1 MPAMDEFSAGVQ
13 GQALSSAQQMQPE
26 VPFAF
31 KALESMPGISQMVAL
46 NARKYSNTM
55 FRGGYLD
62 TAQGSTGI
70 RNTVRRTIGKRTGA
84 FIGGTMGNADDYA
97 FGKGFA
103 GKSISTRLK
112 PATMANINPLRFDSV
127 ARLTG
132 MAGKPNPYTPFQG
145 VSTMVNYALKLD
157 AVNTRVA
164 ARYGSDV
171 INNTEKNPAYTGGV
185 FGRIQ
190 TADRALDYEKAVSK
204 AADVRSSLAGDRGS
218 FSQRRT
224 MARGDKAALRLTK
237 LDDSLV
243 KLGKLTN
250 ADFAVKGATSYI
262 GSATGIGT
270 SNLAPGVLDT
280 MVSSTL
286 KTGAADAAIA
296 SNISNIGRVRAIY
309 ETIPGE
315 LSKSLF
321 GHYNIMNNAKYAELA
336 DTAVGKRT
344 LNSFGSAMEKY
355 KMGAA
360 GSVDDVG
367 HVSRMFMSAHG
378 GAGYLDDADQVLRG
392 GVKQIRSTSAD
403 LAKTAFKAGDR
414 ATAARMGGQYLS
426 TYGKVAGKAFNAAM
440 YATLAYDAG
449 KLVGNMAMAGVNFS
463 KDAIKSMQ
471 GTINKPIFG
480 AGFKDNE
487 VAATSRARGVMAIQN
502 SRLNARSMLG
512 SEAGMMAARFG

>member
-31 KALESMPGISQMVAL
+31 KALESLPGISQMVAL

-132 MAGKPNPYTPFQG
+132 FAGKPNAYTPFQG
-145 VSTMVNYALKLD
+145 ISNMVNYALKLD
-157 AVNTRVA
+157 AVNTRAA

-171 INNTEKNPAYTGGV
+171 INNAQGNPVYTGGV
-185 FGRIQ
+185 FGRLQ
-190 TADRALDYEKAVSK
+190 TADRADDYAKAVSK
-204 AADVRSSLAGDRGS
+204 AADVRSSLAGGRGS

-224 MARGDKAALRLTK
+224 MARGDKAALRLRNME
-237 LDDSLV
+237 DNIV
-243 KLGKLTN
+243 RLGKLTN

-286 KTGAADAAIA
+286 KTGAADDAI
-296 SNISNIGRVRAIY
+296 
-309 ETIPGE
+309 
-315 LSKSLF
+315 
-321 GHYNIMNNAKYAELA
+321 
-336 DTAVGKRT
+336 
-344 LNSFGSAMEKY
+344 
-355 KMGAA
+355 
-360 GSVDDVG
+360 
-367 HVSRMFMSAHG
+367 
-378 GAGYLDDADQVLRG
+378 
-392 GVKQIRSTSAD
+392 
-403 LAKTAFKAGDR
+403 R
-414 ATAARMGGQYLS
+414 ATAS
-426 TYGKVAGKAFNAAM
+426 TLGHRRALYDTLRKNRSWRAFK
-440 YATLAYDAG
+440 
-449 KLVGNMAMAGVNFS
+449 KLVWS
-463 KDAIKSMQ
+463 PKH
-471 GTINKPIFG
+471 
-480 AGFKDNE
+480 NE
-487 VAATSRARGVMAIQN
+487 
-502 SRLNARSMLG
+502 LRSL
-512 SEAGMMAARFG
+512 R